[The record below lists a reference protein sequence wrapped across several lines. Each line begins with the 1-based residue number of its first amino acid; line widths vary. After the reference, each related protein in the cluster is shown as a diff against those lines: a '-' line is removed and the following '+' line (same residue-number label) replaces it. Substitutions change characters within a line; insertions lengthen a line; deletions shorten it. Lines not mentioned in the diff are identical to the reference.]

1 MANLGLTDQNPYP
14 IRTCAYVDA
23 DGWRDNGWM
32 TSDLTEG
39 ERQAWHKEVSDF
51 IAKQPDDG
59 RCFSLL
65 ELTKESCDKTDIYT
79 AVFQETR
86 SSS

>member
-51 IAKQPDDG
+51 ITKQPDDA
-59 RCFSLL
+59 LL
-65 ELTKESCDKTDIYT
+65 VSVDCHT
-79 AVFQETR
+79 
-86 SSS
+86 